1 MRLIERSEIVDYV
14 TYEET
19 REVFRREVLA
29 EKARRRIHVG
39 EYFTF
44 LFENT
49 LTIRYQIQEMMRI
62 EQIIREKDVLHEI
75 ATYNGIL
82 AEAGELGCTLMI
94 GIDDEQDK
102 DLKLLAQIH
111 LPEHIYA
118 VIGDGTRIYPK
129 FQAAHRGETR
139 LASVQYLRFPVK
151 GRTPI
156 AIGID
161 LPVFKAETTLT
172 EDQRSALNKDL
183 GVEPTQAHL

>member
-1 MRLIERSEIVDYV
+1 MMLVERSDVVDHV

-19 REVFRREVLA
+19 REAFRKKVLA

-62 EQIIREKDVLHEI
+62 EQIVREKDILHEI
-75 ATYNGIL
+75 DTYNGIL
-82 AEAGELGCTLMI
+82 GEEGELGCTLMI

-102 DLKLLAQIH
+102 DLNLLAQMQ
-111 LPEHIYA
+111 LPAHIYA
-118 VIGDGTRIYPK
+118 VLADGTRIYPRFK
-129 FQAAHRGETR
+129 AAQRGETR
-139 LASVQYLRFPVK
+139 LASVQYLKFPANDCA
-151 GRTPI
+151 PI

-161 LPVFKAETTLT
+161 LPTYRAETALT
-172 EDQRSALNKDL
+172 EDQKSALSEDL
-183 GVEPTQAHL
+183 GVGPT